1 MTTKL
6 LADLLKQSLWVK
18 NSLLKTPLWSIVLS
32 SNVQPNRD
40 CGLRYTTPYILYY
53 TYNAHETTFFDD
65 DETAGRSVETIS
77 ESRTRFVQ
85 KLVSGSGH
93 AGCFAPRFMECL
105 LLSRLLL
112 PLPTNYLEP
121 SISRMT
127 KLCGSTRLDGARYYQ
142 LCW

>member
-1 MTTKL
+1 MHTRPSFSMTTKL

-53 TYNAHETTFFDD
+53 TYNAHENTFFDD

-77 ESRTRFVQ
+77 ESRTCFVQ
-85 KLVSGSGH
+85 ELVWVR
-93 AGCFAPRFMECL
+93 PR
-105 LLSRLLL
+105 RLLR
-112 PLPTNYLEP
+112 PKIYGVSS
-121 SISRMT
+121 SISPIVAPAY
-127 KLCGSTRLDGARYYQ
+127 KLPRAIHLENDKIVRVRRLK
-142 LCW
+142 